1 MTGDL
6 SPADATYLR
15 TAVDL
20 ARRSRRRG
28 NHPFVALLVD
38 AAGVVA
44 AEAENTVV
52 SEHDVTGHAE
62 TNLVRIASR
71 RFDRAYLRS
80 CAMYTSTEPCAMCS
94 GAIYWSGI
102 SRVIYGLSEA
112 GLLKLTGGHE
122 DNPTMSL
129 PCRDVFAHGQGSIKV
144 VGPAL
149 EDEARS
155 VHDGFWNRTG
165 DGEIRDTHIR
175 PLSCTL
181 NWKCDML
188 T

>member
-6 SPADATYLR
+6 TPAEVACLR
-15 TAVDL
+15 AAIDL
-20 ARRSRRRG
+20 ARRSRHRG
-28 NHPFVALLVD
+28 NHPFGALLTD
-38 AAGVVA
+38 AAGVVV

-71 RFDRAYLRS
+71 RFGRAFLRS
-80 CAMYTSTEPCAMCS
+80 CTMYASTEPCAMCS

-102 SRVIYGLSEA
+102 SRIIYGLSEA
-112 GLLKLTGGHE
+112 GLLTLTGSHE

-129 PCRDVFAHGQGSIKV
+129 PCRDVFAHGQGAITV

-149 EDEARS
+149 EDEASS
-155 VHDGFWNRTG
+155 VHNGFWT
-165 DGEIRDTHIR
+165 
-175 PLSCTL
+175 
-181 NWKCDML
+181 
-188 T
+188 